1 MKTLDD
7 LYKLINKENIVLDE
21 NWNASSDLSGIY
33 VKLPSCPPV
42 IAINKSIKDRKKLCS
57 IISEELGHYYTTYGD
72 LTDQEGKNKKVQAI
86 KMENRAKKWAADFL
100 MSDEELMQALMNCI
114 SNRCD
119 LCEYFNATDE
129 LLKYKLCSILE
140 DENKYNDIKNKL
152 KMHDV
157 AYSAC
162 EI

>member
-1 MKTLDD
+1 
-7 LYKLINKENIVLDE
+7 
-21 NWNASSDLSGIY
+21 
-33 VKLPSCPPV
+33 
-42 IAINKSIKDRKKLCS
+42 
-57 IISEELGHYYTTYGD
+57 
-72 LTDQEGKNKKVQAI
+72 
-86 KMENRAKKWAADFL
+86 MENRAKKWAADFL
-100 MSDEELMQALMNCI
+100 MSDEELLRALMNCI

-119 LCEYFNATDE
+119 LCEYFNSTDE

-152 KMHDV
+152 KMHEV